1 MTVKELFTYMG
12 IELNKVDAPV
22 LLIEDYNYIINKA
35 IQQWYN
41 LNYNQ
46 YDLNQQKSDDLR
58 VLKSQCV
65 LKEEDKIR
73 TGRWYEKSGY
83 NGSSNQLMWDD
94 EDSRRGASYRFRLPD
109 NYFHILNCIVQFKS
123 GYDYKC
129 YAKNQLM
136 EFSAS
141 RMTSEMEAGILN
153 NVFAQPRYRR
163 PFYFVSNGL
172 YGDIN
177 YLEIAKYLD
186 FHIEDFCSG
195 HEVVFSQ
202 TVNTDDKGTPDKSD
216 DTIASLTV
224 SYTVTYD
231 KSGKKTSY
239 YPAGVKGEGVELPGE
254 PITDAFGNP
263 LNLQGNT
270 LMSIYTACDPVAKK
284 KIQQNYKARLNYLA
298 TSIEKDSSAQK
309 ILERVKDSED
319 PFESKSKLGA
329 LYGDNYIEIRY
340 GKDDSIWK
348 INKLYID
355 YLRTPQRVMLTQ
367 EQFDMDIDISQVME
381 FPDYV
386 CYEIINTAVKLVMG
400 NFGDPR
406 LEYTPALNQTIAPP
420 QEVAAAA
427 QQQQQRRR

>member
-58 VLKSQCV
+58 VLKSQCR
-65 LKEEDKIR
+65 LSDKIK
-73 TGRWYEKSGY
+73 TGRWYDDGDGMNHTTISGAA
-83 NGSSNQLMWDD
+83 
-94 EDSRRGASYRFRLPD
+94 ERGASYRFKLPA

-123 GYDYKC
+123 KYDYKC
-129 YAKNQLM
+129 YAANQYM
-136 EFSAS
+136 EFPAA
-141 RMTSEMEAGILN
+141 RMTSELEAGIMN
-153 NVFAQPRYRR
+153 NIFMQPRYRR
-163 PFYFVSNGL
+163 PFYYVSNGL

-177 YLEIAKYLD
+177 YLAIAKYLD
-186 FHIEDFCSG
+186 FWIEDFCTTTPYEI
-195 HEVVFSQ
+195 EV
-202 TVNTDDKGTPDKSD
+202 NDKPTNGMKYPGKPVTNAFDEPLKLEGETLTSIYMGADPTARKAIRKNYYTRISD
-216 DTIASLTV
+216 
-224 SYTVTYD
+224 Y
-231 KSGKKTSY
+231 KTSSDNEISKY
-239 YPAGVKGEGVELPGE
+239 
-254 PITDAFGNP
+254 
-263 LNLQGNT
+263 
-270 LMSIYTACDPVAKK
+270 K
-284 KIQQNYKARLNYLA
+284 KIW
-298 TSIEKDSSAQK
+298 SA
-309 ILERVKDSED
+309 ILDGAIDETD
-319 PFESKSKLGA
+319 PFETKSKLGA

-340 GKDDSIWK
+340 GKDDSIWE
-348 INKLYID
+348 IANLYID

-367 EQFDMDIDISQVME
+367 EQFDMDIDTSQVME

-406 LEYTPALNQTIAPP
+406 LEYTQALNQTIAPP
-420 QEVAAAA
+420 QEIAAAA